1 MNFIEVA
8 RTDERWTELLEAD
21 ELSFVRRFVLA
32 SGSLK
37 EMAEEY
43 GVSYPTIRQRLDEL
57 IGKIRRGTK
66 EKPVSELRRT
76 IRRMVEDGEIDV
88 AQARKILGAGAKDLK
103 DAEQKSEGE
112 GR

>member
-1 MNFIEVA
+1 MAKPEEN
-8 RTDERWTELLEAD
+8 WTELLEAD
-21 ELSFVRRFVLA
+21 ELNFVRRFVLA

-66 EKPVSELRRT
+66 EKPVSELRRV
-76 IRRMVEDGEIDV
+76 IRRMVENGEIDLPE
-88 AQARKILGAGAKDLK
+88 ARKILTAGAKDLK
-103 DAEQKSEGE
+103 DAEGGKS
-112 GR
+112 

>member
-1 MNFIEVA
+1 MA
-8 RTDERWTELLEAD
+8 RPEENWTELLEAD
-21 ELSFVRRFVLA
+21 ELTFVRRFVLA

-66 EKPVSELRRT
+66 EKPVSELRRV
-76 IRRMVEDGEIDV
+76 IRRMVENGELDLPE
-88 AQARKILGAGAKDLK
+88 ARKILSAGAKDLK
-103 DAEQKSEGE
+103 DADRTSEG
-112 GR
+112 G